1 MAGNVYNNLVSL
13 GHGRYHCMLVTPT
26 ETITKERYVDEQTNY
41 TFLRVDRNDKVKPI
55 TFIGSYLNRKKL
67 SSYEAIVIAD
77 YGKGFLDE
85 NSIEHICNL
94 NENVFLDTKKILGKF
109 CRKAKFIK
117 INKPEFETIQ
127 RNIDVSPWVGKLI
140 VTLGA
145 KGCMYGEKFYPTEK
159 VEVYDLSGAGDT
171 FLAAFVAKHLE
182 TKNHED
188 AIKYANDCSTK
199 VVQLKG
205 VVTPEPNEQL

>member
-1 MAGNVYNNLVSL
+1 MGMAGNVYNNLVSL
-13 GHGRYHCMLVTPT
+13 GVNCTLVSPQ
-26 ETITKERYVDEQTNY
+26 ETIIKERYVDKQTNY
-41 TFLRVDRNDKVKPI
+41 TFLRVDRNDRVQPVS
-55 TFIGSYLNRKKL
+55 FVGSDLNRKSL
-67 SSYEAIVIAD
+67 AAYEAIVVAD
-77 YGKGFLDE
+77 YGKGFLNEDAI
-85 NSIEHICNL
+85 SHICDL
-94 NENVFLDTKKILGKF
+94 NENVFLDTKKILGEF

-117 INKPEFETIQ
+117 INELEFKAIQ
-127 RNIDVSPWVGKLI
+127 HDIHMPSWADKLI
-140 VTLGA
+140 VTLGER
-145 KGCMYGEKFYPTEK
+145 GCMYGEKFYPTEK